1 MKILALETSTSQCSV
16 ALLTADGILERSQ
29 MAVRAHAELILPML
43 ESLLAEAGL
52 SLTQLDALAFGRG
65 PGGFTG
71 VRVATA
77 VVQGLAFGAERPVVP
92 VSDLMAL
99 AAGAHRRYGP
109 KKILVCMDARMG
121 QVYWCAYTAEAA
133 DDFTAC
139 MPEALGAPESVQLP
153 DSEPCFGAGSGFNVY
168 KDVLTAHLR
177 SALDGQDAALLPTAR
192 DVALLARLLLA
203 RGQAVS
209 ADAALP
215 VYLRDRVAW
224 PKSGL

>member
-1 MKILALETSTSQCSV
+1 MKILALETSTPQCSV

-29 MAVRAHAELILPML
+29 MAVRAHAEMILPML

-52 SLTQLDALAFGRG
+52 SLSQLDALAFGRG

-77 VVQGLAFGAERPVVP
+77 VVQGLAFGAQRPVVP

-99 AAGAHRRYGP
+99 ACGAHRLYGP
-109 KKILVCMDARMG
+109 KEILACMDARMG
-121 QVYWCAYTAEAA
+121 QVYWCAYAAVAA

-139 MPEALGAPESVQLP
+139 MPEALSAPESVRSP
-153 DSEPCFGAGSGFNVY
+153 DSEAWFRAGSGFSVY
-168 KDVLTAHLR
+168 EDVLTTHLG
-177 SALDGQDAALLPTAR
+177 SALDGQDAALLPAAR
-192 DVALLARLLLA
+192 DVAVLARLLLA
-203 RGQAVS
+203 RGQAVR

>member
-16 ALLTADGILERSQ
+16 ALLTANGILERSQ

-43 ESLLAEAGL
+43 ESLLAEAEL

-92 VSDLMAL
+92 ISDLMAL
-99 AAGAHRRYGP
+99 AAGAHRRYGS
-109 KKILVCMDARMG
+109 KKTLVCMDARIG
-121 QVYWCAYTAEAA
+121 QVYWCAYAAEAA
-133 DDFTAC
+133 DDLTAC
-139 MPEALGAPESVQLP
+139 MPETLGAPEFVQPP
-153 DSEPCFGAGSGFNVY
+153 DADLWFGAGSGFNVY

-177 SALDGQDAALLPTAR
+177 SVLDGQDAALLPTAR
-192 DVALLARLLLA
+192 DVALLARLFLT

-209 ADAALP
+209 ADAAMP